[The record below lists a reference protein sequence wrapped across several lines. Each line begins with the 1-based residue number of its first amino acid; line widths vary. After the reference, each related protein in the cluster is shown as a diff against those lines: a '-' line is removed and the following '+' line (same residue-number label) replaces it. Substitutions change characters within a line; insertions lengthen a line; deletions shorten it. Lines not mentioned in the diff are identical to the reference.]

1 MPCRHDATDRP
12 PNRDAPGR
20 RRESTFLT
28 RILLR
33 RPCVPTCT
41 AVLGLWWLLS
51 LSPPPAAAQSD
62 PQSAGL
68 RVIESRELTPAGF
81 PLVRARGVE
90 GSPAVD
96 GDVLGDPAYADAMV
110 ATGFV
115 QSRPFEGRLAS
126 ERTEVRIVY
135 DADTIYF
142 GVVCYT
148 EDPGTIIVAD
158 SRRDSELTETDSF
171 RVILDTYLDGQNG
184 FVFGTN
190 PAGIEYD
197 AQLTNE
203 GQGSGRFGGGG
214 GRPGNNRQQR
224 GSGGG
229 LNVNWDGAWEVVTRV
244 SDIGWTAEIAIPF
257 RTLRYP
263 TADVQTWGVNFQ
275 RNIRFNNEQV
285 YWSPLPRQFNL
296 NRLSLAGE
304 LQGIAV
310 PPQRNLQLTP
320 YLLGSTLRRT
330 ETRSRSNTGD
340 LGADL
345 KYSITPSMTLDLT
358 ANTDFAQVEV
368 DDEQVNLDRFTLFFP
383 EKRPFFL
390 ENAGLFSVG
399 QSGAVDV
406 FFSRRIGLGENG
418 EQIPIIGGGR
428 LSGKVGNN
436 TNIGLLN
443 MQTAAIGQVGDE
455 NATPGQ
461 NFTVA
466 RVRQD
471 LANRSNVGAMVVT
484 RNGTGDLAVGDDG
497 NQTVAVDGRWGI
509 GQGGTVSGF
518 LADSGA
524 VDDLVSAGPG
534 GSHALGLSAQHQSER
549 ARLSLGFTEVAPDFN
564 PEVGFLAR
572 RSYRRVNGSV
582 FTTWRPQNFMGVHEL
597 RPHVNHFTVFDFAT
611 GAHETQFT
619 HIDNHIEWRNG
630 YEVHTGV
637 NVTREGVF
645 LPFEIFPGVW
655 VPPGQYDHS
664 EAQIAGNTN
673 LGAPVSFNVNSIV
686 GGLFGGERVTLTPSI
701 AARAG
706 ETFNAVLEWSYN
718 DLRLPGGDFTT
729 NLIRLRTSYSFN
741 TRMFFQALVQYN
753 DRADLWS
760 SNLRFGLL
768 SDANTGLFVVYNDIQ
783 GLGRGL
789 DGRQYIPPG
798 AWRTITVKYSYLFDL
813 LR

>member
-1 MPCRHDATDRP
+1 MT
-12 PNRDAPGR
+12 G
-20 RRESTFLT
+20 T
-28 RILLR
+28 LLR
-33 RPCVPTCT
+33 RSCVRTCT
-41 AVLGLWWLLS
+41 AVLGLWLVQ
-51 LSPPPAAAQSD
+51 PAPIAAQESQSD
-62 PQSAGL
+62 PGAR
-68 RVIESRELTPAGF
+68 RVEARELTAAGF
-81 PLVRARGVE
+81 PLVRALDIEVE
-90 GSPAVD
+90 PDMD
-96 GDVLGDPAYADAMV
+96 GDVLNDPAYAGAML

-115 QSRPFEGRLAS
+115 QNRPFEGQPAS

-135 DADTIYF
+135 SADTIYF

-184 FVFGTN
+184 FIFGTN

-197 AQLTNE
+197 GQLTNE

-214 GRPGNNRQQR
+214 SGRPSNSRQQR

-229 LNVNWDGAWEVVTRV
+229 LNVNWDGAWEVVTRI

-263 TADVQTWGVNFQ
+263 TSDVQSWGVNFQ

-320 YLLGSTLRRT
+320 YLLGSTLHRT
-330 ETRSRSNTGD
+330 ETRSNFNTGD

-345 KYSITPSMTLDLT
+345 KYSVTPSMTLDMT
-358 ANTDFAQVEV
+358 YNTDFAQVEV
-368 DDEQVNLDRFTLFFP
+368 DDEQINLDRFTLFFP

-436 TNIGLLN
+436 TNIGFLN
-443 MQTAAIGQVGDE
+443 MQTASVGKDE
-455 NATPGQ
+455 NAIPGQ

-471 LANRSNVGAMVVT
+471 LANRSNVGAMVVN
-484 RNGTGDLAVGDDG
+484 RNATGDLAGDSGADT
-497 NQTVAVDGRWGI
+497 TVAFDGRWGI

-518 LADSGA
+518 VADSG
-524 VDDLVSAGPG
+524 DLPDISSSGPG
-534 GSHALGLSAQHQSER
+534 GAHAYGFSAQHQSER

-572 RSYRRVNGSV
+572 QSYRRMNGSV
-582 FTTWRPQNFMGVHEL
+582 FTTFRPENFMGVHEL
-597 RPHVNHFTVFDFAT
+597 RPHVSHNTVFDFAT
-611 GAHETQFT
+611 GRQETQFT
-619 HIDNHIEWRNG
+619 HIDNHTEWRNG
-630 YEVHTGV
+630 YEIHTGM
-637 NVTREGVF
+637 NVSREGVF
-645 LPFEIFPGVW
+645 EPFEIFPGVI
-655 VPPGQYDHS
+655 VPPGRYDHQ

-673 LGAPVSFNVNSIV
+673 LGAPVSFNINTIV
-686 GGLFGGERVTLTPSI
+686 GGLFGGERVTITPSVS
-701 AARAG
+701 ARAG
-706 ETFNAVLEWSYN
+706 ETFNAMLEWSYN

-729 NLIRLRTSYSFN
+729 NLGRLRLSYSCT
-741 TRMFFQALVQYN
+741 TRMFLQALVQYN
-753 DRADLWS
+753 TRASLWS

-768 SDANTGLFVVYNDIQ
+768 SDANTGLFIAYNDIQ
-783 GLGRGL
+783 GFGQSLSSH
-789 DGRQYIPPG
+789 DYIPPG
-798 AWRTITVKYSYLFDL
+798 AGRTLTVKYSYLFDL